1 MRTRL
6 RSTRPEAAAP
16 EQDNVIE
23 WLTGSK
29 VTSAKAVRAPNR
41 FDR

>member
-23 WLTGSK
+23 WLTGLEARSSEG
-29 VTSAKAVRAPNR
+29 T
-41 FDR
+41 D